1 VRALYGSVL
10 CLGMAVRCIATT
22 SEVSTDSN
30 ADACAGAE
38 IQLKSLSTNLNRN
51 QFSVAEDRL
60 RLLKAEHPD
69 CSSILLAEARI
80 KASQGAAKARDSFS
94 RYLEKVPNDP
104 AGLAYFAR
112 FLIDQGQYQQA
123 DELSDAAVSQDVK
136 NPAALAVRGQILIM
150 KGQPKQG
157 EELLIKSCELDPD
170 NAESQ
175 FQLGVLYDRTKRP
188 GEAVKH
194 FQKVVDLDP
203 GYASAWDYLA
213 LNLEPLGEL
222 DRADAAYRRG
232 LQVNHEGQQFD
243 AFLDYNYGRF
253 LAKRNRLAESKLHLD
268 RAVELVPDYR
278 DTWYD
283 RAKLNLRMSNYAQA
297 RSDAERAASL
307 TEETG
312 GILNLQIYNL
322 LEQIYRRLGEKEL
335 ADKYANLTRQTP
347 PPTRKGSELTPSQ

>member
-1 VRALYGSVL
+1 VRALYGSLL
-10 CLGMAVRCIATT
+10 CLGMAVRCIAAT
-22 SEVSTDSN
+22 SEVSSDSS

-51 QFSVAEDRL
+51 QFSAAEDRL
-60 RLLKAEHPD
+60 TLLKADHPD

-80 KASQGAAKARDSFS
+80 KASQGAAEARDLFS

-136 NPAALAVRGQILIM
+136 NPAALAVRGQILMM

-213 LNLEPLGEL
+213 LNLEPLGEV

-232 LQVNHEGQQFD
+232 LEVNHEGQQFD

-253 LAKRNRLAESKLHLD
+253 LAKRNRLRESKLHLD

-283 RAKLNLRMSNYAQA
+283 RAKLNLRMGNYAQA

-307 TEETG
+307 TQETG
-312 GILNLQIYNL
+312 GILNLQVYNL
-322 LEQIYRRLGEKEL
+322 LEQIYRRLGEKGL

-347 PPTRKGSELTPSQ
+347 PPTRKGSESTPSQ

>member
-1 VRALYGSVL
+1 MAIQ
-10 CLGMAVRCIATT
+10 CLAAA

-38 IQLKSLSTNLNRN
+38 TQLESLSTNLNRN
-51 QFSVAEDRL
+51 QFSVAGDRL
-60 RLLKAEHPD
+60 KRLKAEHPD

-80 KASQGAAKARDSFS
+80 KASQGAAEARDLFT

-104 AGLAYFAR
+104 AGLAHFAR
-112 FLIDQGQYQQA
+112 FLIDQGKYQQA
-123 DELSDAAVSQDVK
+123 DELSDAAVSQDAN

-188 GEAVKH
+188 GEAVKR
-194 FQKVVDLDP
+194 FKKVVDLDA

-213 LNLEPLGEL
+213 LNLEPLGEV
-222 DRADAAYRRG
+222 DRADTAYRRG
-232 LQVNHEGQQFD
+232 LEVNHEGQQFD

-253 LAKRNRLAESKLHLD
+253 LAKRNHLAESKRHLD
-268 RAVELVPDYR
+268 RAVELVPDDR

-283 RAKLNLRMSNYAQA
+283 RAKLTLRMGNYAQA

-307 TEETG
+307 VEQTG
-312 GILNLQIYNL
+312 GIIDLQVYTL

-347 PPTRKGSELTPSQ
+347 PPTRKGSESTPPQ

>member
-1 VRALYGSVL
+1 MSTLFCSVL
-10 CLGMAVRCIATT
+10 CLGMAVRCIAAT
-22 SEVSTDSN
+22 EVSNDSN
-30 ADACAGAE
+30 ADACARAE
-38 IQLKSLSTNLNRN
+38 LQLKSLSTDLNRN
-51 QFSVAEDRL
+51 QFSVAEHRL
-60 RLLKAEHPD
+60 TLLKAQHPD

-80 KASQGAAKARDSFS
+80 KVSQGAAEASDLFS

-123 DELSDAAVSQDVK
+123 DELSDAAVSKDAN

-150 KGQPKQG
+150 KHQPAQG

-175 FQLGVLYDRTKRP
+175 FQLGALYDRTKRP
-188 GEAVKH
+188 DEAVKH
-194 FQKVVDLDP
+194 FQKVVDLDA

-222 DRADAAYRRG
+222 DRADAAYRHG
-232 LQVNHEGQQFD
+232 LEVNHEGQQFD

-253 LAKRNRLAESKLHLD
+253 LAKRNQLAESKLHLD
-268 RAVELVPDYR
+268 RAVQLVPDDR

-283 RAKLNLRMSNYAQA
+283 RAKLNLRIGSYAQA

-307 TEETG
+307 REQTG
-312 GILNLQIYNL
+312 GILDLQVYTL
-322 LEQIYRRLGEKEL
+322 LEQIYRRIGEKEL
-335 ADKYANLTRQTP
+335 AAKYANLTRQTP
-347 PPTRKGSELTPSQ
+347 PPIRKGSESTPPQ

>member
-1 VRALYGSVL
+1 
-10 CLGMAVRCIATT
+10 MAVRCIAATI
-22 SEVSTDSN
+22 EVSTDSN

-38 IQLKSLSTNLNRN
+38 TQLKSLSTNLNRN
-51 QFSVAEDRL
+51 EFSVAEDRL
-60 RLLKAEHPD
+60 KRLKAEHPD

-80 KASQGAAKARDSFS
+80 KASQGAPEASDLFT

-104 AGLAYFAR
+104 AGLAHFAR

-123 DELSDAAVSQDVK
+123 DELSDAAVSRDVN

-150 KGQPKQG
+150 KRQSTHG
-157 EELLIKSCELDPD
+157 EALLIKSCELDPD

-175 FQLGVLYDRTKRP
+175 FQLGALYDHTKRP

-194 FQKVVDLDP
+194 FQRVVDLDP
-203 GYASAWDYLA
+203 GYASAWDYLG
-213 LNLEPLGEL
+213 LNLEPLGEV

-232 LQVNHEGQQFD
+232 LEVNHEGQQFD

-253 LAKRNRLAESKLHLD
+253 LAKRNHLAESKLHLD
-268 RAVELVPDYR
+268 RAVELVPDDR

-283 RAKLNLRMSNYAQA
+283 RAKLNLRIGSYAQA

-307 TEETG
+307 REQTG
-312 GILNLQIYNL
+312 GILDLQVYTL

-347 PPTRKGSELTPSQ
+347 PPTRKGSELTPPQ

>member
-1 VRALYGSVL
+1 
-10 CLGMAVRCIATT
+10 MAVRCIAATIET
-22 SEVSTDSN
+22 STDSN

-51 QFSVAEDRL
+51 QFAVAQDRL
-60 RLLKAEHPD
+60 TLLKAEHPD

-80 KASQGAAKARDSFS
+80 KASQNAAAASDLFS
-94 RYLEKVPNDP
+94 RYLEKVPTDP

-123 DELSDAAVSQDVK
+123 DELSQAAVSQDMS
-136 NPAALAVRGQILIM
+136 NPAALAVRGQILTM
-150 KGQPKQG
+150 KRQLEQG

-170 NAESQ
+170 NTESQ
-175 FQLGVLYDRTKRP
+175 FQLGALDDRTKRP

-213 LNLEPLGEL
+213 LNLEPLGEV

-232 LQVNHEGQQFD
+232 LEVNHEGQHFD

-253 LAKRNRLAESKLHLD
+253 LVKRNHLAESKLHLD

-283 RAKLNLRMSNYAQA
+283 RAKLNLRMGNYAQA

-307 TEETG
+307 AEQTG
-312 GILNLQIYNL
+312 GILDLQVYTL

-335 ADKYANLTRQTP
+335 AAKYANLTRQTP
-347 PPTRKGSELTPSQ
+347 PPTRKGSESTPPQ

>member
-1 VRALYGSVL
+1 MAIQ
-10 CLGMAVRCIATT
+10 CLAAA

-38 IQLKSLSTNLNRN
+38 TQLESLSTNLNRN
-51 QFSVAEDRL
+51 QFSVAGDRL
-60 RLLKAEHPD
+60 KRLKAEHPD

-80 KASQGAAKARDSFS
+80 KASQGAAEARDLFT

-104 AGLAYFAR
+104 AGLAHFAR
-112 FLIDQGQYQQA
+112 FLIDQGKYQQA
-123 DELSDAAVSQDVK
+123 DELSDAAVSQDAN

-194 FQKVVDLDP
+194 FKKVVDLDP

-213 LNLEPLGEL
+213 LNLEPLGEV
-222 DRADAAYRRG
+222 DRADTAYRRG
-232 LQVNHEGQQFD
+232 LEVNHEGQQFD

-253 LAKRNRLAESKLHLD
+253 LAKRNHLAESKRHLD
-268 RAVELVPDYR
+268 RAVELVPDDR
-278 DTWYD
+278 DTWYE
-283 RAKLNLRMSNYAQA
+283 RAKLNLRMGNYAQA

-307 TEETG
+307 VEQTG
-312 GILNLQIYNL
+312 GIIDLQVYTL

-347 PPTRKGSELTPSQ
+347 PPARKGSESTPPK

>member
-1 VRALYGSVL
+1 VRALYWSVL
-10 CLGMAVRCIATT
+10 SLGMAVRCIAA
-22 SEVSTDSN
+22 SIEVSADSN
-30 ADACAGAE
+30 ANPCVGAE
-38 IQLKSLSTNLNRN
+38 TQLESLSTNLNRN

-60 RLLKAEHPD
+60 KRLKSEHPD
-69 CSSILLAEARI
+69 CPSILLAEARI
-80 KASQGAAKARDSFS
+80 KASQGVPEASDLFK

-123 DELSDAAVSQDVK
+123 EELSDAAVSRDVN

-150 KGQPKQG
+150 KRQPAQG
-157 EELLIKSCELDPD
+157 EALLIKSCELDPD

-175 FQLGVLYDRTKRP
+175 FQLGALYDRTKRP

-213 LNLEPLGEL
+213 LNLEPLGKV

-232 LQVNHEGQQFD
+232 LEVNHEGQQFD

-253 LAKRNRLAESKLHLD
+253 LAKRNQLAESKQHLD
-268 RAVELVPDYR
+268 RGVELVPDYR
-278 DTWYD
+278 DTWYE
-283 RAKLNLRMSNYAQA
+283 RAKLNLRMGNYAQA

-307 TEETG
+307 IEQTG
-312 GILNLQIYNL
+312 GILDLQVYSL

-347 PPTRKGSELTPSQ
+347 PPTRKGSELTPPQ

>member
-1 VRALYGSVL
+1 VRALFWSVL
-10 CLGMAVRCIATT
+10 CLGMAVRCISATI
-22 SEVSTDSN
+22 EASTGSN
-30 ADACAGAE
+30 ADACAGAGTR
-38 IQLKSLSTNLNRN
+38 LKALSTNLNRN
-51 QFSVAEDRL
+51 EFLVAEDRL

-69 CSSILLAEARI
+69 CPSILLAEARI
-80 KASQGAAKARDSFS
+80 KASQGAAEASDLFS
-94 RYLEKVPNDP
+94 QYLEKVPNDP

-112 FLIDQGQYQQA
+112 FLIDQGKYQQA
-123 DELSDAAVSQDVK
+123 DELSDAAVSQDVN

-150 KGQPKQG
+150 KRQQKQG

-194 FQKVVDLDP
+194 FQRVVDLDP

-213 LNLEPLGEL
+213 LNLEPLGEV

-232 LQVNHEGQQFD
+232 LEVNHEGQQFD

-253 LAKRNRLAESKLHLD
+253 LAKRNHLAESKLHLD
-268 RAVELVPDYR
+268 RAVELVPDDR

-283 RAKLNLRMSNYAQA
+283 RAKLNLRIGSYAQA

-307 TEETG
+307 REQTG
-312 GILNLQIYNL
+312 GILDLQVYTL

-347 PPTRKGSELTPSQ
+347 PPTRKGSELTPPQ

>member
-1 VRALYGSVL
+1 VRALFWSVL
-10 CLGMAVRCIATT
+10 CLGMVVRCIAATI
-22 SEVSTDSN
+22 EVSTDSN

-38 IQLKSLSTNLNRN
+38 TQLESLSTNLNRN
-51 QFSVAEDRL
+51 QFSVAADRL
-60 RLLKAEHPD
+60 ERLKAEHPD

-80 KASQGAAKARDSFS
+80 KASQGAAEARDLFS

-123 DELSDAAVSQDVK
+123 DDLSDAAVSQDAN

-150 KGQPKQG
+150 KHQPAQG
-157 EELLIKSCELDPD
+157 EALLIKSCELDPD

-175 FQLGVLYDRTKRP
+175 FQLGALYDRTQRP
-188 GEAVKH
+188 REAVKQ
-194 FQKVVDLDP
+194 FQKVVGLDP

-213 LNLEPLGEL
+213 LNLEPLGEV
-222 DRADAAYRRG
+222 DRVDAAYRHG
-232 LQVNHEGQQFD
+232 LEVNHEGQQFD

-253 LAKRNRLAESKLHLD
+253 LAKRNHLAESKLHLD
-268 RAVELVPDYR
+268 RAVQLVPDDR

-283 RAKLNLRMSNYAQA
+283 RAKLNLRMGNYAQA

-307 TEETG
+307 VEQTG
-312 GILNLQIYNL
+312 GILDLQVYTL
-322 LEQIYRRLGEKEL
+322 LERIYRRLGEKEL

-347 PPTRKGSELTPSQ
+347 PPTRKGSESTPLH